1 MKKPDVMSEQIR
13 NLYEYVGMLRN
24 YFEVHSWSRQQ
35 TKYDSDFIADINHKL
50 MALCNKVYVLTQ
62 VDIAECESQIQ
73 QAKKEGYSEGVK
85 DRLGLEDAQS
95 QRIAQLRSELEQAKA
110 EVAREMFEEIEKN
123 FSIEGHNIPTPTE
136 WDKFIIIR
144 RKWQSLK
151 DRFLKDVKNG
161 NR

>member
-73 QAKKEGYSEGVK
+73 LLKQQLETLRKQADIYYE
-85 DRLGLEDAQS
+85 QI
-95 QRIAQLRSELEQAKA
+95 QQAKA
-110 EVAREMFEEIEKN
+110 EVAREIFETVEG
-123 FSIEGHNIPTPTE
+123 FSQLLNWEPLSEGGISGQWRE
-136 WDKFIIIR
+136 FQEQD
-144 RKWQSLK
+144 WQSLK